1 MASLFPNDAAYC
13 RLRAYSAVITSMM
26 AMFSHSMPVAIFS
39 VVCVAAFFVEQH
51 NSALYTIEALKM
63 EEAEKVKMQLKD

>member
-1 MASLFPNDAAYC
+1 
-13 RLRAYSAVITSMM
+13 
-26 AMFSHSMPVAIFS
+26 MFSHSMPVAIFS